1 MDPYLPYRSKN
12 CADYHPNL
20 AQKDEKQLGLRSGF
34 RRKVIPSKQGVLD
47 ASGNTGPGW
56 AGQTVAS
63 GGEGARGHDAA
74 VVATQDPRIRM
85 PPDASAGSAAADEVT
100 LLEGPASR
108 FIRASLRPLT
118 VKCRIS
124 RAGAVRGTIPP
135 RHSLGGMWQTITPF
149 AHGRCRLPLY
159 WILVFPL
166 ALLWSGLRPHGGLTW
181 LLDALP
187 AIAAFVALV
196 MTRRRFALTPV
207 SYALLLVLCLLI
219 LAGAHY
225 SFSRVPLFNELKPWL
240 GTERNDFD
248 KLAHFFQGFA
258 PALVLREILIRFE
271 VLAKRSWLWV
281 VVVGLSLAL
290 SATYELVEWWAA
302 LILRSP

>member
-1 MDPYLPYRSKN
+1 M
-12 CADYHPNL
+12 
-20 AQKDEKQLGLRSGF
+20 
-34 RRKVIPSKQGVLD
+34 
-47 ASGNTGPGW
+47 
-56 AGQTVAS
+56 
-63 GGEGARGHDAA
+63 
-74 VVATQDPRIRM
+74 
-85 PPDASAGSAAADEVT
+85 
-100 LLEGPASR
+100 
-108 FIRASLRPLT
+108 
-118 VKCRIS
+118 
-124 RAGAVRGTIPP
+124 
-135 RHSLGGMWQTITPF
+135 
-149 AHGRCRLPLY
+149 PLY

-302 LILRSP
+302 LILRERAEDFLAIQGDPWDTQSDMAAALLGALCAVVMLGRLQDRQISRLIGTDRGESPIRGLPDDRRAGPS